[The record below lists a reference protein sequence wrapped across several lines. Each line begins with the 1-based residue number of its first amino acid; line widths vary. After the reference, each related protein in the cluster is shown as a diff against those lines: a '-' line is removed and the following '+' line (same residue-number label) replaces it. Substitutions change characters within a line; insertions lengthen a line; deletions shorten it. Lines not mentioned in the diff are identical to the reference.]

1 MKNGWS
7 TNMPDQI
14 ANPYV
19 GPRPFE
25 EEDGQNFFG
34 RNEEIRQ
41 LTSLIISHQVVLFY
55 APSGAGKTS
64 LLNAKVIPNLKERKK
79 LQIFP
84 ITRVSGDSPPD
95 FDGRNIKNI
104 FVFNTLV
111 NLAGKQAEPAAMAE
125 LSLREGLQPYLER
138 SAADQ
143 RLRPKLLVLDQF
155 EEFFTSHP
163 ERYKERADFFLQ
175 IQQCLADCPQLSLVL
190 SMREDFIA
198 NLDRYAV
205 QMPDRLRTRFRMELL
220 SSECALE
227 AVKIPAENAKR
238 PFEQNVAEE
247 LVDNLRRLQRG
258 RMRENHAST
267 ESVTMGIY
275 VEPVY
280 LQIVC
285 EQLWE
290 NLPADRTSII
300 KEDVQKFGDVDQAL
314 KSFYREKLAKVVAE
328 TKVSEYKLRSWFDD
342 YVITPDRTR
351 GMVYR
356 GADETAGLPNEALDI
371 LYKTCVIR
379 AIPKGNDTWY
389 ELAHDRLVEPVLADN
404 ASWKQKSISLLQR
417 QADLWRKSKD
427 KPEHLLLSGAILKEA
442 ERWAASHQEDIT
454 DNENLFLVGCRQK
467 RARSRYI
474 RLSAAGIFAVLMVFF
489 GYVSFNA
496 YSAWLV
502 NRPWGYL
509 GNLSTGQMNLLKDD
523 LASIGRSTDN
533 VKNQVALKHNYISRL
548 HLFIFRNLV
557 AIDMRSRNGTTIN
570 AEYLP
575 YGDSNKLDN
584 GDLIVLA
591 GVDAFQFYKIE
602 YPFLNFATPDR
613 SLPPPP
619 INSWGIL
626 IDGKSKLYKYLDAP
640 QYFLSIDK
648 QNKIVIEK
656 NESEN
661 TFFVAK
667 INVNGINGNGDMTFR
682 FIKSEYDDFLY
693 IQYKKDDYD
702 FPIYKIDTDQ
712 EIELYGSTTFKYRDI
727 PFQIIHREKNP
738 N

>member
-1 MKNGWS
+1 
-7 TNMPDQI
+7 MPDQI

-25 EEDGQNFFG
+25 EEDGHNFFG

-41 LTSLIISHQVVLFY
+41 LTSLIISHRAVLFY

-64 LLNAKVIPNLKERKK
+64 LLRAKVIPNLKERKK
-79 LQIFP
+79 LQILP
-84 ITRVSGDSPPD
+84 ITRVSGDSPPG
-95 FDGRNIKNI
+95 FDGSNIKNI
-104 FVFNTLV
+104 YVINALV
-111 NLAGKQAEPAAMAE
+111 NLAGKQAQPAALAG

-138 SAADQ
+138 PAADQ
-143 RLRPKLLVLDQF
+143 RLRPKLLILDQF
-155 EEFFTSHP
+155 EELFTTYP

-220 SSECALE
+220 SYECALE
-227 AVKIPAENAKR
+227 AVKMPAENAHR
-238 PFEQNVAEE
+238 PFEPNVAEQ

-258 RMRENHAST
+258 RKREKEALT
-267 ESVTMGIY
+267 EPVTLGVY

-285 EQLWE
+285 EQLWA
-290 NLPADRTSII
+290 NLPADRKSII
-300 KEDVQKFGDVDQAL
+300 NEDVHKFGDVDQAL
-314 KSFYREKLAKVVAE
+314 TGFYRDKLAKVVE
-328 TKVSEYKLRSWFDD
+328 KTKVSEYKLRSWFDD
-342 YVITPDRTR
+342 YLITPDRTR

-356 GADETAGLPNEALDI
+356 GATKTAGLPNEAVET

-379 AIPKGNDTWY
+379 AIPKGNDMWY

-404 ASWKQKSISLLQR
+404 ASWRQKTLSLLQR
-417 QADLWRKSKD
+417 QAELWNKSRD

-442 ERWAASHQEDIT
+442 ERWAASHQEQLT
-454 DNENLFLVGCRQK
+454 ESENLFLNSCRQK
-467 RARSRYI
+467 RARSRY
-474 RLSAAGIFAVLMVFF
+474 LKWSAAGVLAVLMAFL

-496 YSAWLV
+496 YSAWLI
-502 NRPWGYL
+502 NRPWGYF
-509 GNLSTGQMNLLKDD
+509 GDLSTGQMHLLKDD
-523 LASIGRSTDN
+523 LASVGRTTEDI
-533 VKNQVALKHNYISRL
+533 KNQVALTNQFISRL

-575 YGDSNKLDN
+575 YGYSKKIEN

-591 GVDAFQFYKIE
+591 GVAAFQFSKIVYE
-602 YPFLNFATPDR
+602 SLNFATPEK

-619 INSWGIL
+619 TDSWGIL
-626 IDGKSKLYKYLDAP
+626 IDSKSKTYTYLDAD
-640 QYFLSIDK
+640 QYFLAIDA
-648 QNKIVIEK
+648 QDKIITEK
-656 NESEN
+656 NESQN

-667 INVNGINGNGDMTFR
+667 VSVNGLNGDRDMTFR
-682 FIKSEYDDFLY
+682 FRRLGYHDILY
-693 IQYKKDDYD
+693 AQKKKDDYE
-702 FPIYKIDTDQ
+702 FPVYKITTDK
-712 EIELYGSTTFKYRDI
+712 EYELDGSTTFKYRGI
-727 PFQIIHREKNP
+727 PFQIVPIEK
-738 N
+738 